1 MKIFN
6 FGLDIS
12 SGKYKYV
19 DECFKKLV
27 EKFSPDKSSPYTV
40 EFIDSELDKA
50 DAVVFSRD
58 KKVDF
63 ILIDLEKI
71 EKRLSRS
78 EDTNEKDLLG
88 RAQKI
93 LEQEK
98 LLYDGG
104 FSKEEESKFRLWQL
118 ATIKPSAEK
127 DKVIDITSLL
137 GEVFEKSG
145 TIFFF
150 TCGKKEVKAWSLFK
164 GDTALEAAGRIHS
177 DLKRGFI
184 KAEITHYQDIDN
196 FFNMNEARSHGFVK
210 LVDKDY
216 IMQPNDII
224 EVKFNV

>member
-12 SGKYKYV
+12 SGKHKYI

-27 EKFSPDKSSPYTV
+27 DKFSPDKSSPYVV

-50 DAVVFSRD
+50 DAVVFSKD
-58 KKVDF
+58 KKIDF

-71 EKRLSRS
+71 EKKLSRS
-78 EDTNEKDLLG
+78 EDASAKDHLG
-88 RAQKI
+88 RPQKL

-98 LLYDGG
+98 LLCDGG
-104 FSKEEESKFRLWQL
+104 FSKDEENKFKLWQL
-118 ATIKPSAEK
+118 ATIKPSIEK
-127 DKVIDITSLL
+127 EKVTDLISLM
-137 GEVFEKSG
+137 GEAFEKSG

-150 TCGKKEVKAWSLFK
+150 TCGKKEVKAWSLSK

-184 KAEITHYQDIDN
+184 KAEITHYQDTDN
-196 FFNMNEARSHGFVK
+196 FFNMNEARSYGFVK
-210 LVDKDY
+210 IVDKDY